1 MELIPLSAQKKK
13 DKGRRIDSQH
23 SSLYCLH
30 TDTGSNTE
38 KGSTVAIT
46 AQIQP
51 AIKSETSQTESQG
64 LDSSKKA

>member
-13 DKGRRIDSQH
+13 TKGDVLI
-23 SSLYCLH
+23 LNI
-30 TDTGSNTE
+30 DTGSNTE